1 MIERGQIYWCALDPV
16 QGHEQGATRPAVIV
30 SADAY
35 NASRSPLVAIVPL
48 TRAAAKN
55 PLHLPLTREQT
66 GLETASTALIDH
78 ARFIDRS
85 RLRGVA
91 AGRLDAVALAML
103 DRHLARVLGLP
114 LGS

>member
-16 QGHEQGATRPAVIV
+16 EGHEQGATRPAIIV

-55 PLHLPLTREQT
+55 PLHLQLTPEQT
-66 GLETASTALIDH
+66 GLETPSTALIDH
-78 ARFIDRS
+78 ARFIDRR

-91 AGRLDAVALAML
+91 TGRLDAVALAWL
-103 DRHLARVLGLP
+103 DRNLARVLGLA